1 MSEAPDHTALLLQ
14 VSADNSKMLRSFET
28 AVTKIDRYCDTLEKR
43 TKKAGNSM
51 ERAFEAP
58 NIGKALGKLAD
69 SARLGVLEEGSAR
82 LRIFGSALE
91 PLGVFGIAAAAGVA
105 AFALAMERTEKA
117 VDFAANIEKLS
128 ETIGVSTDFI
138 QQFNFA
144 AHQNEIDIGAA
155 DESLKKFN
163 VTLGLVQS
171 GLARSLQVKAFA
183 ALKFTPE
190 QLRGYHDAGE
200 LFPVLAQRIAGI
212 GNAAEQAAIA
222 KRLGIEELLPLLKQ
236 GADGFSALAQ
246 KAQDLGIIM
255 DSATIE
261 KAAEAKKK
269 LTELDD
275 VMKAKANV
283 SFAQFADTLVDVKQK
298 FLDAELAA
306 LSFLAVLT
314 NTVPAAERMKQL
326 RDSIAQKE
334 AGGLG
339 FHPFGNNSSLAD
351 QKKELGLL
359 EGEQALSQRLA
370 ALKTPAGPP
379 AKQLIPPT
387 QKAAKADPT
396 GGFDKSAVD
405 AYDAGLKA
413 LIEAQGALL
422 VDVQLRAASE
432 KAAVDAG
439 LAKKL
444 DDLTAEEVKI
454 KASKNDR
461 NKAAQLGEIA
471 VAKAEEEAAA
481 VARRDLIDRQT
492 AEALRQQ
499 ALANQQ
505 QEIDGQG
512 QLVSLAQ
519 GLTFSETLRQK
530 YALELVDLAYQRTRA
545 ELEGLIASKTAS
557 EAEKRLAQLKLDQLN
572 AQHPLEVENAR
583 RTGSAPSQTVN
594 SIVGGIKQQ
603 DSRIEQERAAYAEIE
618 RLRQTDVLSEQRGAA
633 GQVCGR
639 RAIQPGPAAGGL
651 RLLRRLGR
659 GSASRPTRP
668 WPRSAR
674 PRRSRRR
681 PSTAS

>member
-1 MSEAPDHTALLLQ
+1 
-14 VSADNSKMLRSFET
+14 
-28 AVTKIDRYCDTLEKR
+28 
-43 TKKAGNSM
+43 
-51 ERAFEAP
+51 
-58 NIGKALGKLAD
+58 
-69 SARLGVLEEGSAR
+69 
-82 LRIFGSALE
+82 
-91 PLGVFGIAAAAGVA
+91 
-105 AFALAMERTEKA
+105 
-117 VDFAANIEKLS
+117 
-128 ETIGVSTDFI
+128 
-138 QQFNFA
+138 
-144 AHQNEIDIGAA
+144 
-155 DESLKKFN
+155 
-163 VTLGLVQS
+163 VQS
-171 GLARSLQVKAFA
+171 GLARSLQANAFKPPSA
-183 ALKFTPE
+183 SRPA
-190 QLRGYHDAGE
+190 QLRGYRDAGE

-212 GNAAEQAAIA
+212 GNAAEEAAIA

-246 KAQDLGIIM
+246 KAQDLGIVM

-339 FHPFGNNSSLAD
+339 FHPFGNNSGLAD
-351 QKKELGLL
+351 QKAELNRL
-359 EGEQALSQRLA
+359 EIADSNAKLKA
-370 ALKTPAGPP
+370 ADAADRRAAP
-379 AKQLIPPT
+379 AKPLVPPT
-387 QKAAKADPT
+387 APKASKFDPT
-396 GGFDKSAVD
+396 PGFNKSATD
-405 AYDAGLKA
+405 AYDNGLKA

-444 DDLTAEEVKI
+444 DDLTAEELKI

-499 ALANQQ
+499 ALAYQQ

-603 DSRIEQERAAYAEIE
+603 DSRVEQERAAYAEIE
-618 RLRQTDVLSEQRGAA
+618 RLRQQDVLSEREAQQAKYAVAVQYNQARLQAASGFFGDLVGLSQSSNKTLAAIGKAAAIAQATIDGILAVQKALASAPPPFNFALAAAA
-633 GQVCGR
+633 GVAAAVNVAKIAGLREGGPVAGPGGPRDDKVLRWLSNGEYVVNAPATGR
-639 RAIQPGPAAGGL
+639 NRPLLDLLNAGGDVRSLLPAPRVVTALSAATPAPAAARGDVHL
-651 RLLRRLGR
+651 HYAPNITNPDPNLQRLLENQ
-659 GSASRPTRP
+659 
-668 WPRSAR
+668 PRAFR
-674 PRRSRRR
+674 THLEMLIRNGDIKL
-681 PSTAS
+681 T